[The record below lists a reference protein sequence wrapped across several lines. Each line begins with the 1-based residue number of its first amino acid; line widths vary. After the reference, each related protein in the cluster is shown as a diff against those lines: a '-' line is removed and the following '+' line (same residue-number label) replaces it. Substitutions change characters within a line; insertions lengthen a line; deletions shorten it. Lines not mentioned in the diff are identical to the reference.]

1 MPRYRVIVRGTM
13 SNAPLR
19 GFYAQRTVES
29 SGPGDAAE
37 IAMHLVRNDP
47 RIPEQMTQWGTG
59 HPVLTIDETIE
70 IGILDEPGPGP
81 LGFVWFDES
90 EQES

>member
-1 MPRYRVIVRGTM
+1 
-13 SNAPLR
+13 
-19 GFYAQRTVES
+19 
-29 SGPGDAAE
+29 
-37 IAMHLVRNDP
+37 
-47 RIPEQMTQWGTG
+47 MTQWGTG